1 MSEQEKRQED
11 LPEQPEAAEE
21 KKTEEATEAPEQPA
35 CEDANG
41 APEEG
46 SEENDK
52 KKEDELETMRKKY
65 TELNDQYLR
74 TLAEYDNFRKR
85 SQREKEAVYP
95 AAVASTVEKFLP
107 VVDSF
112 ERALAFECAD
122 AEFKK
127 GVQMIYESLLSTLR
141 DLKVEELGAVGEP
154 FDANLHNAVMH
165 IEDESLGENT
175 ISAVLQKGYRIGER
189 VIRYAMVT
197 VAN

>member
-1 MSEQEKRQED
+1 MSEKEKQEEI
-11 LPEQPEAAEE
+11 LPEEPAAEAVEPDTEENPAAEE
-21 KKTEEATEAPEQPA
+21 EEK
-35 CEDANG
+35 
-41 APEEG
+41 G
-46 SEENDK
+46 SE
-52 KKEDELETMRKKY
+52 KKEDELEEMRRRKY
-65 TELNDQYLR
+65 DVLNDQYLR

-95 AAVASTVEKFLP
+95 AAVAKTVEKFLP

-112 ERALAFECAD
+112 ERALSFECAD

-127 GVQMIYESLLSTLR
+127 GITMIYDSLLATLK

-165 IEDESLGENT
+165 IEDASLGENV

>member
-127 GVQMIYESLLSTLR
+127 GVQMIYDSLLSTLR

>member
-1 MSEQEKRQED
+1 LEEKERQDET
-11 LPEQPEAAEE
+11 LPGPDETPETGEETGAAEGPEAAEDGSAD
-21 KKTEEATEAPEQPA
+21 KEA
-35 CEDANG
+35 
-41 APEEG
+41 
-46 SEENDK
+46 
-52 KKEDELETMRKKY
+52 DELGRMRKQY
-65 TELNDQYLR
+65 DALNDRYLR

-95 AAVASTVEKFLP
+95 AAVAGTVEKFLP

-112 ERALAFECAD
+112 ERALACECAD

-127 GVQMIYESLLSTLR
+127 GVEMIYESLCSTLK
-141 DLKVEELGAVGEP
+141 DLKVEELGAVGEA

-165 IEDESLGENT
+165 VEEEGLGENV
-175 ISAVLQKGYRIGER
+175 ISAVLQKGYRIGDR

>member
-1 MSEQEKRQED
+1 MSEKEKQEER
-11 LPEQPEAAEE
+11 LPEEPAAEE
-21 KKTEEATEAPEQPA
+21 EKEQTASAASDETNEA
-35 CEDANG
+35 
-41 APEEG
+41 G
-46 SEENDK
+46 STD
-52 KKEDELETMRKKY
+52 KKEDELEEMRRKKY
-65 TELNDQYLR
+65 DILNDQYLR

-95 AAVASTVEKFLP
+95 AAVAGTVEKFLP

-112 ERALAFECAD
+112 ERALSFECAD

-127 GVQMIYESLLSTLR
+127 GIAMIYDSLLATLK
-141 DLKVEELGAVGEP
+141 DLKVEEIGAVGES

-165 IEDESLGENT
+165 IEDETLGENV